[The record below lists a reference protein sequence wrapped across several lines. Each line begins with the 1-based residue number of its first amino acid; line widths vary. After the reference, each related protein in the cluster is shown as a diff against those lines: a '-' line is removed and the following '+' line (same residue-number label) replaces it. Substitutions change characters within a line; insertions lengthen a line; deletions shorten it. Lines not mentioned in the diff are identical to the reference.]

1 MDKTTIDTSLRETL
15 GELQVYFELQLKYNK
30 LVLSKKLSEVSSF
43 FVLFLILLG
52 LSGFLLLFGSFAFV
66 DWIALH
72 VEYRYFGHLI
82 VVGFYLLLILILFV
96 FRKQIIFNPVRKL
109 FGSILFDDDDLD
121 LNSTTFS
128 NPKALQI
135 QLKNQKAF
143 IKSQEAVVKE
153 KFESLSDEL
162 TISNILQSVAIN
174 AYNSFLTASNVAKVA
189 YNLVKRISFRK
200 KKSKSKSRS
209 GKRLDDNRDD

>member
-66 DWIALH
+66 DWISLH

-82 VVGFYLLLILILFV
+82 VVGFYLLLILILVV
-96 FRKQIIFNPVRKL
+96 FRKQIIFNPVRKM
-109 FGSILFDDDDLD
+109 FGSILFDDDDLE
-121 LNSTTFS
+121 LNATTFS

-135 QLKNQKAF
+135 QIKNQKAF
-143 IKSQEAVVKE
+143 IKSQETVLKE

-200 KKSKSKSRS
+200 KKSKSRGRS
-209 GKRLDDNRDD
+209 SKRLDDRDD